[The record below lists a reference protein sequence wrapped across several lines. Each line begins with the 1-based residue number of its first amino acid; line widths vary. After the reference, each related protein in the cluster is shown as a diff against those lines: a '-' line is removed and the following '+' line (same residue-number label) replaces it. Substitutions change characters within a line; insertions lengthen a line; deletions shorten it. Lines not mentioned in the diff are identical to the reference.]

1 MVQFSEETKERVS
14 KVIDIS
20 RVAIHYGY
28 LPLIIY
34 LGKSKYTLRLGDF
47 TDSNK
52 QQQGTLTAN
61 PSHLCSSMFQNEL
74 RRQFSTFPSTPY
86 TLDFS
91 NPTVRLFS
99 PLA

>member
-28 LPLIIY
+28 LPLIVY
-34 LGKSKYTLRLGDF
+34 LGYTY
-47 TDSNK
+47 SEPK
-52 QQQGTLTAN
+52 PTL
-61 PSHLCSSMFQNEL
+61 F
-74 RRQFSTFPSTPY
+74 RYVSTPLIPAAI
-86 TLDFS
+86 TNLT
-91 NPTVRLFS
+91 PRLFS

>member
-34 LGKSKYTLRLGDF
+34 LGMFETCSRIHSPLWRLYPF
-47 TDSNK
+47 VALSDSIIPGYSYSEPK
-52 QQQGTLTAN
+52 
-61 PSHLCSSMFQNEL
+61 PSLFK
-74 RRQFSTFPSTPY
+74 
-86 TLDFS
+86 
-91 NPTVRLFS
+91 LFS

>member
-34 LGKSKYTLRLGDF
+34 LGTVYYQNFYEDYLLMETKQVTLIA
-47 TDSNK
+47 S
-52 QQQGTLTAN
+52 
-61 PSHLCSSMFQNEL
+61 PSLLSS
-74 RRQFSTFPSTPY
+74 STFRTKKKPFDYSPIPSTREVS
-86 TLDFS
+86 S
-91 NPTVRLFS
+91 NPGFRLFS